1 MLSVHCNNFQRD
13 SPFLGL
19 SRCYHS
25 VLTKKH
31 ENTEIFSWIWL
42 EAIFLHVTGKVC
54 VSQPTEWSETPY
66 LSLISVKRWIRC
78 EIGCDK
84 NYCLWK
90 RAKDG
95 LIWDLHRR
103 LLKTGHLKHSVAIL
117 SVFEMCAYLLL
128 KCIDPHAGPAVCSL
142 NMCKKEAI
150 NKFDIVHMHYIQINL
165 GEHLPENN
173 SVIKTANSC
182 TVVVIL
188 VLVLKR
194 QVNRSFD

>member
-25 VLTKKH
+25 FLTKKH

-54 VSQPTEWSETPY
+54 VSHPTEWSETPY

-117 SVFEMCAYLLL
+117 SVFETCAY
-128 KCIDPHAGPAVCSL
+128 C
-142 NMCKKEAI
+142 
-150 NKFDIVHMHYIQINL
+150 
-165 GEHLPENN
+165 
-173 SVIKTANSC
+173 TAKMYWSPCRSC
-182 TVVVIL
+182 CL
-188 VLVLKR
+188 
-194 QVNRSFD
+194 

>member
-1 MLSVHCNNFQRD
+1 
-13 SPFLGL
+13 
-19 SRCYHS
+19 
-25 VLTKKH
+25 
-31 ENTEIFSWIWL
+31 
-42 EAIFLHVTGKVC
+42 
-54 VSQPTEWSETPY
+54 
-66 LSLISVKRWIRC
+66 
-78 EIGCDK
+78 
-84 NYCLWK
+84 
-90 RAKDG
+90 
-95 LIWDLHRR
+95 
-103 LLKTGHLKHSVAIL
+103 
-117 SVFEMCAYLLL
+117 MCAYLLL